1 LGGPLAAS
9 EALQPAP
16 FHARFTLTERAQAPK
31 PIRSKRC
38 TRRGSAGGNALRAG
52 VLGVILTAALGLAAA
67 AAHAQTL
74 VPTEWCTDGDLFAV
88 ARSGNTIYIGGVFTT
103 VGPSTGGGVPLDG
116 TTGLGAVGA
125 DYPKVLGTV
134 YTGTP

>member
-1 LGGPLAAS
+1 MASERPPSRSPDPSRNHIRLDILLGGPMAAD

-16 FHARFTLTERAQAPK
+16 FHARFSLTERAQAPK

-74 VPTEWCTDGDLFAV
+74 VPTEWC
-88 ARSGNTIYIGGVFTT
+88 
-103 VGPSTGGGVPLDG
+103 
-116 TTGLGAVGA
+116 
-125 DYPKVLGTV
+125 
-134 YTGTP
+134 